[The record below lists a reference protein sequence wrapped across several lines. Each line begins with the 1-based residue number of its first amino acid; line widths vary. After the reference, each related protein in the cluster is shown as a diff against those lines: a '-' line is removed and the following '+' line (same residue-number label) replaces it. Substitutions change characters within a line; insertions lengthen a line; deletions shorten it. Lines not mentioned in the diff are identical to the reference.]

1 LATLSSAV
9 SSIDKSRTMMW
20 AIAAI
25 IVAAL
30 IYVSAL
36 QRVRDFAVLKAL
48 GSSSHALFSS
58 LCLQSVIVTLL
69 GAALGMA
76 LSTVMT
82 GVFNQ
87 PVTVPSSA
95 YATLPLVAV
104 IVGLLAS
111 LVALRQATNAD
122 PVKAFAG

>member
-1 LATLSSAV
+1 
-9 SSIDKSRTMMW
+9 
-20 AIAAI
+20 
-25 IVAAL
+25 
-30 IYVSAL
+30 
-36 QRVRDFAVLKAL
+36 
-48 GSSSHALFSS
+48 
-58 LCLQSVIVTLL
+58 
-69 GAALGMA
+69 
-76 LSTVMT
+76 MT

>member
-1 LATLSSAV
+1 
-9 SSIDKSRTMMW
+9 MMW

-48 GSSSHALFSS
+48 GSSSRALFSS